1 MSSRTHPPVR
11 NLEWGGKLSISPS
24 EMALSLNMASITV
37 ITKGEVAP
45 YYGVL
50 EFPIHRGSYQLY
62 RVLPVGVGGS
72 SDPSIM
78 GYYEIVDVLLAV
90 SADKHFTLSA
100 AEVRN
105 CLSNIA
111 LNDPSDH
118 YCTPVTSIGV
128 YDPTVPPGSCAAAV
142 YYGSSFIPD

>member
-1 MSSRTHPPVR
+1 M
-11 NLEWGGKLSISPS
+11 
-24 EMALSLNMASITV
+24 
-37 ITKGEVAP
+37 
-45 YYGVL
+45 
-50 EFPIHRGSYQLY
+50 
-62 RVLPVGVGGS
+62 GVGGS

-142 YYGSSFIPD
+142 YYGSSFIPDLCPQVATLVNRTIFTHARFPIWK

>member
-1 MSSRTHPPVR
+1 MGA
-11 NLEWGGKLSISPS
+11 NLFLQC
-24 EMALSLNMASITV
+24 
-37 ITKGEVAP
+37 
-45 YYGVL
+45 GVL
-50 EFPIHRGSYQLY
+50 EFPIHRGSYQLH

-128 YDPTVPPGSCAAAV
+128 YAPTVPPGSCAAAV
-142 YYGSSFIPD
+142 YYAEVALYPIYALKWQHS